1 MDETA
6 GAAMWAIMQA
16 FYALHIKLVDQ
27 GALDPGS
34 VPDFL
39 REMASADPSKFPV
52 NHEAAVYFLNNMAR
66 ALDAHGSGPSPHLN
80 VIDGGKK
87 D

>member
-1 MDETA
+1 MDEITN
-6 GAAMWAIMQA
+6 AAIWTIMQA

-39 REMASADPSKFPV
+39 REMASADSSKFPV
-52 NHEAAVYFLNNMAR
+52 NHEAAVWFLNNMAR
-66 ALDAHGSGPSPHLN
+66 ALDAHGSGPSPHLS
-80 VIDGGKK
+80 VIDGGKE